1 MFALEEPKSRKRQRS
16 SQSREDLEPEP
27 IAKKQKPLSESRDLP
42 RHRPPSF
49 WDTLSKI
56 RLSRSALREF
66 DRRNIEEKVQPPC
79 TLPPKVEYPT
89 GRARLQLKRFAR
101 RGGPDLS
108 HLRGLA
114 NLPPPIPDRM
124 SGYARSQSGRRS
136 SASSRSSDHTK
147 TTSIKTTP
155 YSGNFEQKLIDN
167 AIYPSLYEHSD
178 GRLSQKPANLSDIRA
193 AQRRPRASLSPSQFT
208 DEDFEAFQRAN
219 ARASGETTGMHNL
232 LPFIAGN
239 EAGHRFE
246 MGLPLGNLKPFDKDL
261 SDPSPDVYHGAALS
275 TIHPRVRADLGPC
288 IIPSTVDLTR
298 PAAPNFFVEGKS
310 AQGRADVA
318 KRQAMHD
325 GAFGARAIHE
335 LRNYK
340 AEEPEY
346 DNKARSFS
354 ATYQDGHLQ
363 TYAHHLTAPLTP
375 AGEPEYHMTKIRGFD
390 LTSDKETFV
399 QGAIAYRN
407 DRDLAKAERESS
419 IAHANQVARQM
430 PAPTPNTSSTTSHTS
445 RSTVI
450 AAGSDTSEDELARNE
465 VTPVKRLRPSVASST
480 SYGSSIGR
488 DGRAASGTPM
498 AVSRPPL
505 APPLKTASTSRRSGR
520 PSAEGSLSNS
530 TLHARSGTDR
540 SSIKRPSELPRQ
552 AQGVQGS
559 GRGRQTR
566 PMVEVTPER
575 MRYKEESGWCVEYG
589 GQSIFVADSQWTNC
603 EKDGRQALYCARL
616 NVFTYRSNSNRS
628 R

>member
-1 MFALEEPKSRKRQRS
+1 MFALEEPQSRKRQRS
-16 SQSREDLEPEP
+16 SQSREDFEPEP
-27 IAKKQKPLSESRDLP
+27 IAKKQKLLSESRDLP

-56 RLSRSALREF
+56 RLSRGALREF

-79 TLPPKVEYPT
+79 TLTPKVEYPT
-89 GRARLQLKRFAR
+89 GRARLLLKRFAR

-114 NLPPPIPDRM
+114 NLPLPILDRM

-136 SASSRSSDHTK
+136 SASSRLSDHTK
-147 TTSIKTTP
+147 TTSTKTTP

-178 GRLSQKPANLSDIRA
+178 GRLSQNPANLSDIRA
-193 AQRRPRASLSPSQFT
+193 AQRHPRASLSPSRFT

-275 TIHPRVRADLGPC
+275 TIHPRVRADLGPY

-310 AQGRADVA
+310 PQGRADVA

-375 AGEPEYHMTKIRGFD
+375 GGEPEYHMTQTKAFAM
-390 LTSDKETFV
+390 TSDKETFV
-399 QGAIAYRN
+399 RGATAYRN
-407 DRDLAKAERESS
+407 DRDLAKKERDSS
-419 IAHANQVARQM
+419 IALANEVARQM
-430 PAPTPNTSSTTSHTS
+430 PAPTPNTPTPNTSSTTSRTS

-450 AAGSDTSEDELARNE
+450 AAGSDTSSEDELARDE
-465 VTPVKRLRPSVASST
+465 VTPVKRLRPSAASST
-480 SYGSSIGR
+480 SYGSATGR
-488 DGRAASGTPM
+488 DGRAASGTP
-498 AVSRPPL
+498 
-505 APPLKTASTSRRSGR
+505 TAWPAFCGGKLV
-520 PSAEGSLSNS
+520 ESN
-530 TLHARSGTDR
+530 
-540 SSIKRPSELPRQ
+540 
-552 AQGVQGS
+552 
-559 GRGRQTR
+559 
-566 PMVEVTPER
+566 
-575 MRYKEESGWCVEYG
+575 
-589 GQSIFVADSQWTNC
+589 
-603 EKDGRQALYCARL
+603 
-616 NVFTYRSNSNRS
+616 
-628 R
+628 